1 MNKTKRILI
10 GSVAMI
16 AAVSMVFTG
25 CKRDEEDTDTTA
37 AADNAFAEACY
48 ADVTSIADEAGIS
61 GSVSSYR
68 LGDPDNGGLL
78 SACATVTWD
87 TLNGADQDTITVDFG
102 SVNCACQD
110 GRNRRGKILVY
121 YTGMYRDSASVH
133 TIGFD
138 NYFVNDNQVMG
149 TKTVTNL
156 GHNGAGNLVYD
167 IDVNGTIILANAGG
181 TITWTSQRQRE
192 WTAGEATQVWY
203 DDMYSIT
210 GSASGISAAGENFTM
225 NITSPLIRN
234 MALGCRRHFTQG
246 TVELTPGTRPM
257 RTIDFGTG
265 ACDDI
270 ATVTINNH
278 TYTIHL
284 R

>member
-1 MNKTKRILI
+1 MKTKRFLTASITVL
-10 GSVAMI
+10 VA
-16 AAVSMVFTG
+16 ASMAFTG
-25 CKRDEEDTDTTA
+25 CRRDEEDTDTSA
-37 AADNAFAEACY
+37 AADNAFAESCFS
-48 ADVTSIADEAGIS
+48 DVTNIADEAGIS
-61 GSVSSYR
+61 GSLSNYR
-68 LGDPDNGGLL
+68 LGDPNTGGLL
-78 SACATVTWD
+78 SVCATVTFGNIN
-87 TLNGADQDTITVDFG
+87 TADQDTITIDFG
-102 SVNCACQD
+102 SVNCTCND

-121 YTGMYRDSASVH
+121 YSGQYRDSAAEH
-133 TIGFD
+133 TITFD
-138 NYFVNDNQVMG
+138 NYYVNDNQVLG

-156 GHNGAGNLVYD
+156 GHISPAGNLVYD
-167 IDVNGTIILANAGG
+167 IDVNGQIVLANGDG
-181 TITWTSQRQRE
+181 IITWTSQRQRE
-192 WTAGEATQVWY
+192 WTAGESTGVWY

-210 GSASGISAAGENFTM
+210 GTASGTSANGENFTV
-225 NITSPLIRN
+225 NITNPLIRN

-246 TVELTPGTRPM
+246 TVELTPGNRPM

>member
-1 MNKTKRILI
+1 MKTKRFLT
-10 GSVAMI
+10 GSVAII
-16 AAVSMVFTG
+16 AAASMVLTG
-25 CKRDEEDTDTTA
+25 CRRDEEDSDTSA

-48 ADVTSIADEAGIS
+48 ADVTSISDEAGIT

-78 SACATVTWD
+78 SACASLTWD
-87 TLNGADQDTITVDFG
+87 TLNGADPDTITVDFG
-102 SVNCACQD
+102 SVNCVCQD
-110 GRNRRGKILVY
+110 GRNRRGKIIINY
-121 YTGMYRDSASVH
+121 SGMYRDSASTH
-133 TIGFD
+133 TISFD
-138 NYFVNDNQVMG
+138 NYFVNDNQVLG

-156 GHNGAGNLVYD
+156 GHINGNLVYD
-167 IDVNGTIILANAGG
+167 IDVNGTIILANNGG

-192 WTAGEATQVWY
+192 WTAGESTLVWN

-210 GSASGISAAGENFTM
+210 GSASGVSAAGESFTM
-225 NITSPLIRN
+225 NITNPLIRN

-246 TVELTPGTRPM
+246 TVELTPGSRPM
-257 RTIDFGTG
+257 RTIDFGAG
-265 ACDDI
+265 ACDDL
-270 ATVTINNH
+270 ATVTINNQ

>member
-1 MNKTKRILI
+1 MKTKRFLT
-10 GSVAMI
+10 GSVTMLV
-16 AAVSMVFTG
+16 AVSMVFTS
-25 CKRDEEDTDTTA
+25 CRRDEEDTDTTA

-48 ADVTSIADEAGIS
+48 SDVANIADEAGIS
-61 GSVSSYR
+61 GTVSNYR
-68 LGDPDNGGLL
+68 VGDPNTGGLL
-78 SACATVTWD
+78 TTCATVTV
-87 TLNGADQDTITVDFG
+87 TNANTADQDTITVDFG
-102 SVNCACQD
+102 STNCTCND
-110 GRNRRGKILVY
+110 GRNRRGKIIVFF
-121 YTGMYRDSASVH
+121 TGLYRDSASTH
-133 TIGFD
+133 TITFD

-156 GHNGAGNLVYD
+156 GHNAAGHLVYD
-167 IDVNGTIILANAGG
+167 IDVNGTIILANGEG
-181 TITWTSQRQRE
+181 TITWNSQRQRE
-192 WTAGEATQVWY
+192 WTAGESTSVWY

-210 GSASGISAAGENFTM
+210 GSASGVSAAGENFSM
-225 NITSPLIRN
+225 NITNPLIRN

-257 RTIDFGTG
+257 RTIDFGSG